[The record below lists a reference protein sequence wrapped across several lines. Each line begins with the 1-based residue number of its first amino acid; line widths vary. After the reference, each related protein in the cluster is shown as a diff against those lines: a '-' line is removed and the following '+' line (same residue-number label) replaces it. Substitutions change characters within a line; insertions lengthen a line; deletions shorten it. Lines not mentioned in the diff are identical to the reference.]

1 MTLQNSMEKLRLT
14 EKKSLALPS
23 VLQIIRVSPPKKFV
37 LDCELK
43 LPFIFAT
50 MEDRQASA
58 SAGQSHWQHYTAV
71 EKNGL

>member
-14 EKKSLALPS
+14 EKKSLVFPG

-43 LPFIFAT
+43 LPFMFPKLA
-50 MEDRQASA
+50 DRQAA
-58 SAGQSHWQHYTAV
+58 AGQTHWQHYTAV
-71 EKNGL
+71 GKNGL

>member
-23 VLQIIRVSPPKKFV
+23 VLQIIRVSPPQKKKFV
-37 LDCELK
+37 PDCELK
-43 LPFIFAT
+43 LPFMFPKLA
-50 MEDRQASA
+50 DRQAA
-58 SAGQSHWQHYTAV
+58 AGQTHWQHYTAV